1 MLPGSKR
8 ESLEEPVF
16 SASKMVRFLFDMDGT
31 VTARETLPM
40 IAERYGILDQVEDL
54 TRGAVQGDVPFVES
68 FEKRVAVLGRLPVD
82 EVSRLV
88 AQAPLHSHVVNFIA
102 GHREQCAIVTSN
114 LDCWCD
120 DLIAKLNCRTHCSSA
135 CVTDNRVIAISHV
148 LCKQDVVAAYQAAG
162 DKVVFLGDGHNDRE
176 AMSRADVAIAVG
188 LLPSTPAA
196 SLIGVAHHVFHD
208 EAALCRLL
216 EAIAHQ

>member
-1 MLPGSKR
+1 MLPGSLP
-8 ESLEEPVF
+8 ETGSLFF

-54 TRGAVQGDVPFVES
+54 TREAVQGDVPFVES
-68 FEKRVAVLGRLPVD
+68 FEKRVAVLGRLPVN

-88 AQAPLHSHVVNFIA
+88 AHAPLHELVVNFIA
-102 GHREQCAIVTSN
+102 SHREQCAIVTSN
-114 LDCWCD
+114 LNCWCD
-120 DLIAKLNCRTHCSSA
+120 ELIAKLNCRTHCSSA
-135 CVTDNRVIAISHV
+135 QVADNRVQFITHI
-148 LCKQDVVAAYQAAG
+148 LCKQDVVTAYQAAG
-162 DKVVFLGDGHNDRE
+162 DIVVFLGDGHNDRE
-176 AMSRADVAIAVG
+176 AMSCADVAIAVG

-208 EAALCRLL
+208 EDTLCRFL
-216 EAIAHQ
+216 EALAHQ